1 MSDHIP
7 HRKAGASVR
16 LDGETQ
22 ICQEPIEGG
31 TATVDCG
38 GVSLAGLNVIR
49 AVEFGKLDITRYGVD
64 CVLEALRQVTRNE
77 FGPLGVQPV
86 ERKV

>member
-7 HRKAGASVR
+7 Q
-16 LDGETQ
+16 GEACALVLPEGQ
-22 ICQEPIEGG
+22 REIPQVEQGG

-49 AVEFGKLDITRYGVD
+49 AAEFGKLDVTRYGVD

-77 FGPLGVQPV
+77 FGPLGVPPV
-86 ERKV
+86 KRKV